1 MKIQTQLKIGKLTD
15 DFRGESVYDGK
26 RVILDGV
33 IPEDEAEVELNAYI
47 NGVYYGKVKRFA
59 IKGEARVSVFLRMR
73 QMRFAVHGLRF
84 SEREKDKA
92 CSGRG

>member
-47 NGVYYGKVKRFA
+47 NGVYYGKVKRLVCRSPL
-59 IKGEARVSVFLRMR
+59 RVKPECPYFTNAANALCSTWITVFRKRER
-73 QMRFAVHGLRF
+73 QSL
-84 SEREKDKA
+84 
-92 CSGRG
+92 